1 MRHMKGKRAL
11 CLLLA
16 AALCV
21 PMIGGCGQSTAVSGG
36 GSITELLEDDA
47 FSREIKAQE
56 GYSPVAENDRLA
68 MSVNGK
74 TADLCLTDKA
84 TGKRFYAGAF
94 GEGLSSGFGA
104 QIELSFANTSGQ
116 ISTMNSYTDGV
127 QLGQ

>member
-68 MSVNGK
+68 
-74 TADLCLTDKA
+74 L
-84 TGKRFYAGAF
+84 
-94 GEGLSSGFGA
+94 
-104 QIELSFANTSGQ
+104 
-116 ISTMNSYTDGV
+116 
-127 QLGQ
+127 